1 MRTNL
6 PRDESLE
13 AEEMGCG
20 LEGAENMGQEGERGD
35 VGLGDVAL
43 GHTRQ
48 KSHTEFTLKPSGHT
62 SL

>member
-6 PRDESLE
+6 PGDESLE
-13 AEEMGCG
+13 AEEIGCG

-43 GHTRQ
+43 MHTRQ
-48 KSHTEFTLKPSGHT
+48 NNTLDLHGSFLGIR
-62 SL
+62 